1 MYDYEKPSTGS
12 CIKAEVS
19 NAGAIL
25 EDAKNLGRWGLT
37 EGGRQILPLLRP
49 RFFPDSSLLSVE
61 EPYHWPGTM
70 EPRNSDQKV
79 WTSEPKQM
87 LLPLS
92 SSY

>member
-37 EGGRQILPLLRP
+37 EGGRPMQADPPLAPALL
-49 RFFPDSSLLSVE
+49 FP
-61 EPYHWPGTM
+61 
-70 EPRNSDQKV
+70 
-79 WTSEPKQM
+79 
-87 LLPLS
+87 
-92 SSY
+92 